1 MKGKVIK
8 LLIVVAF
15 LMPLSAPSHAGENYG
30 TRDNFDRGWQSD
42 ENSDRRDIEDSFGR
56 AYQPSGNEGRRGT
69 RDNFDRGWQ
78 SDENSDRRDTEDSF
92 GRGYQNN

>member
-15 LMPLSAPSHAGENYG
+15 LMPLSAPSHAGEKY
-30 TRDNFDRGWQSD
+30 
-42 ENSDRRDIEDSFGR
+42 
-56 AYQPSGNEGRRGT
+56 GT

-92 GRGYQNN
+92 GRDYQNN